1 MKRTVHCL
9 LLVLT
14 AVFVFAGNSF
24 ARDNNESGVR
34 VIVID
39 AGHGGKAFPGAVYG
53 GVKEKDI
60 NLGVALKLGA
70 LLEKELPHV
79 KVVYPRKSDTAL
91 GKTLNDDLTA
101 RANTA
106 NKAGGD
112 FFISIHANAAPGK
125 PSVQGAE
132 TIIMGESEK
141 ETRYNESALYNNN
154 KDELIDM
161 SDENTAAMVRAY
173 IQNLQFTYGEY
184 SEMMARIMQ
193 SHYAKGGRN
202 ARRVNRQLLK
212 VLYATDMPSVLTELG
227 FMTNP
232 KELAFMN
239 SEKGQ
244 AHYAR
249 ILCDAVKEYVGYID
263 KLSGA
268 ASSVS
273 DSEPAAEPS
282 VPEAVEDDK
291 PEENSEESAA
301 KRTERT
307 TAKPAEP
314 ARSERAAKAASKQGY
329 TIQLLASDKIVKT
342 TDSQF
347 KSYRGKVRRLSGGGA
362 LKYKY
367 CYGDYSS
374 PAEARRSLS
383 EVRRSFKDAFVVRY
397 EGDRIA
403 K

>member
-1 MKRTVHCL
+1 
-9 LLVLT
+9 
-14 AVFVFAGNSF
+14 
-24 ARDNNESGVR
+24 
-34 VIVID
+34 
-39 AGHGGKAFPGAVYG
+39 
-53 GVKEKDI
+53 
-60 NLGVALKLGA
+60 
-70 LLEKELPHV
+70 
-79 KVVYPRKSDTAL
+79 
-91 GKTLNDDLTA
+91 
-101 RANTA
+101 
-106 NKAGGD
+106 
-112 FFISIHANAAPGK
+112 
-125 PSVQGAE
+125 
-132 TIIMGESEK
+132 
-141 ETRYNESALYNNN
+141 
-154 KDELIDM
+154 
-161 SDENTAAMVRAY
+161 
-173 IQNLQFTYGEY
+173 
-184 SEMMARIMQ
+184 MQ